1 MDSVYVGYISSFFGL
16 KGEIKVL
23 SDLNHLDKI
32 FKVGNTLIIENKD
45 YKIKKSRL
53 QKNHYIIQF
62 EEVNS
67 IDEANLIL
75 KKNIYIKRDNIY
87 LDTDEYLISDFV
99 DCKIIDN
106 EKNIGNVENI
116 LYNKSNFFI
125 QCGKLIIP
133 INEKYF
139 EKIDIIK
146 KEIYVKN
153 TKELEL

>member
-1 MDSVYVGYISSFFGL
+1 MDKVYVGYISSFFGL

-32 FKVGNTLIIENKD
+32 FKVGNTLIVDDKE

-62 EEVNS
+62 EEINS
-67 IDEANLIL
+67 IEEANLVL
-75 KKNIYIKRDNIY
+75 KKNIYINRDNIY

-106 EKNIGNVENI
+106 EKIIGNVENI
-116 LYNKSNFFI
+116 LYNKNNFFI
-125 QCGKLIIP
+125 QCDKLIIP

-139 EKIDIIK
+139 EKIDINK

-153 TKELEL
+153 TKELKL